1 MKMKIEEP
9 AMQEMMRGVKDVD
22 DEEEEP
28 QEVKQ
33 VATRFC
39 KISRLKTGWGELQQN
54 DFLQFFFFKVLSKMI
69 RHRSLAAGSVAGRL
83 LRQATSTVR

>member
-1 MKMKIEEP
+1 MTINTLNAPSGPSGTHAHSSELQFENNLIKSVNLFNSRVDKMKMKIEEP

-33 VATRFC
+33 IAKGFC
-39 KISRLKTGWGELQQN
+39 KISKL
-54 DFLQFFFFKVLSKMI
+54 
-69 RHRSLAAGSVAGRL
+69 
-83 LRQATSTVR
+83 